1 MKRRISVL
9 AAVALITTLTAAS
22 AVPAAAAEW
31 ESGLAA
37 SPAAYAAPA
46 QTAFSAPAYQSEALR
61 LINQQRAAHSLRPL
75 TATATMN
82 GMAAIRAKESSVL
95 FSHTRPNGS
104 TPASLFAQYRVSYS
118 VAGENLAYGYTSVSA
133 LVSAWMLSPEHR
145 SNILNANFEYTG
157 IGVYQASNGKIYCA
171 QLFYRP

>member
-9 AAVALITTLTAAS
+9 AAVALITTLTAAF

-61 LINQQRAAHSLRPL
+61 LINQPPLRCLHNTESPTRWRAKISL
-75 TATATMN
+75 TAT
-82 GMAAIRAKESSVL
+82 
-95 FSHTRPNGS
+95 
-104 TPASLFAQYRVSYS
+104 
-118 VAGENLAYGYTSVSA
+118 
-133 LVSAWMLSPEHR
+133 HR
-145 SNILNANFEYTG
+145 
-157 IGVYQASNGKIYCA
+157 
-171 QLFYRP
+171 

>member
-1 MKRRISVL
+1 MKRKFFVL
-9 AAVALITTLTAAS
+9 TVIALVALTAVP

-37 SPAAYAAPA
+37 SPVSSAAPA
-46 QTAFSAPAYQSEALR
+46 QAGFSAQAYQNETLR
-61 LINQQRAAHSLRPL
+61 LINQQRAAHSLKPL
-75 TATATMN
+75 TATAAMN
-82 GMAAIRAKESSVL
+82 GIAAVRAEESSIL

-104 TPASLFAQYRVSYS
+104 SPASLFSQYGIFYS
-118 VAGENLAYGYTSVSA
+118 SAGENLAYGYSSPSA

-157 IGVYQASNGKIYCA
+157 IGAYQSSSGKIYCA